1 MPIEV
6 EIDPRT
12 IAALRCQARDTAAFE
27 LRLSSGLDTL
37 AITAVYAGMPE
48 EIFTAAAREAYVAAV
63 QALDANTADRFQE
76 LREELNNKGEPT

>member
-12 IAALRCQARDTAAFE
+12 LAELKRQARLQAHFE

-37 AITAVYAGMPE
+37 AITAVYSGMTE
-48 EIFTAAAREAYVAAV
+48 EIFTAAAREAYNAAAE
-63 QALDANTADRFQE
+63 ALDTSTDNRFQE
-76 LREELNNKGEPT
+76 LRQQLNNQGEPT